1 MTSRRT
7 LSRIIDKEFSKNVR
21 AVSIILSNRSE
32 LAKAVNN
39 EKEVKEKYI
48 YIYIYIYIYMYIY
61 ACTQYSSVKIY
72 GSIKDANKPNEICI
86 VQGQAWHSR
95 S

>member
-1 MTSRRT
+1 MTSRGT

-48 YIYIYIYIYMYIY
+48 YIYMYIY